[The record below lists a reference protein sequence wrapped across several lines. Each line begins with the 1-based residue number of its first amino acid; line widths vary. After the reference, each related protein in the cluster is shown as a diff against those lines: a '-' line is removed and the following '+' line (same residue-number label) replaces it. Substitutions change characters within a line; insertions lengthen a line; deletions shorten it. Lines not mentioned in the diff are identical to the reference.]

1 MADKKISQLNPL
13 VVADVGDLLPIVD
26 VGPATPETKRISFG
40 NMFSAPAAIGSAT
53 PNSGRFTTLT
63 SNDITLTS
71 GATISAFTT
80 DVNLSGNSDTNVPT
94 EKAIKTYV
102 DAQIS
107 GFSPNKIWQHDS
119 KVEVL
124 DDGTNTGYVQIV
136 ADGQQVAYFDS
147 LATSIRIGKSTD
159 DKARLVVTDDKLN
172 IYGPI
177 PADQFEIGYPSM
189 RMGIDGEQRLHISG
203 STLTLGKPEA
213 NQHIIIDSTT
223 GIEVFTGLSTMS
235 LTANDQRFGRPA
247 GTRVALNSTSASIYA
262 GASLEAVFNSFGLS
276 LTTGITLV
284 NPITEFSTDGTLGG
298 DSDLAL
304 PTEKAVKTYVD
315 NAIAS
320 IVVSVNKIYQGFTS
334 AETFDNTSFS
344 GIVFKTRDMVL
355 GDSSG
360 TVVTTF
366 KYNGYATSNWT
377 NPQNM
382 VDGSLLT
389 YASTGAAVGTY
400 IQKNNH
406 NSSSDSTAVGTITK
420 VELRIYSNTGGP
432 SITEMYLYPVF
443 NGSTV
448 GDAIDF
454 YGTNGW
460 STYFDITHDSQA
472 PLDWTWDDLRNLST
486 RVVASISDSTSFVR
500 VRQIEIKVTYSNQA
514 LVEGSKAVANFDK
527 AGLILEYGARINKFS
542 TDGTLVGNS
551 DTSVPTERAIKT
563 YIDSIVDHLDIMT
576 VKSVTQD
583 STALSGEAIIVD
595 ATGDIVLHVVPK
607 IDGKYVIK
615 NASNH
620 RVTIIPTFGAI
631 EFQSLYVIGTYLKS
645 VTMISNGANL
655 FII

>member
-1 MADKKISQLNPL
+1 MADKKITQLDAL
-13 VVADVGDLLPIVD
+13 TVADYDDALPIVD
-26 VGPATPETKRISFG
+26 LSGPITKRISFG
-40 NMFSAPAAIGSAT
+40 NMFAAPAAIGINI
-53 PNSGRFTTLT
+53 PDSGNFTALT
-63 SNDITLTS
+63 SNNITLTS
-71 GATISAFTT
+71 GATISAFTIDQT
-80 DVNLSGNSDTNVPT
+80 LSGNSDTNVPT
-94 EKAIKTYV
+94 EKAVKTYV
-102 DAQIS
+102 DTQIS
-107 GFSPNKIWQHDS
+107 DLNPNKIWQLDS
-119 KVEVL
+119 RVEVL
-124 DDGTNTGYVQIV
+124 DDGTNAGYVQII
-136 ADGQQVAYFDS
+136 ADGQQVAYFDA
-147 LATSIRIGKSTD
+147 LATSVRIGKSTD

-177 PADQFEIGYPSM
+177 PVDQFEIGYPSM
-189 RMGIDGEQRLHISG
+189 RMGLDGEQRLHISG
-203 STLTLGKPEA
+203 STLILGKPEA

-223 GIEVFTGLSTMS
+223 GIEAFTGLSIMS
-235 LTANDQRFGRPA
+235 LTANDQRLGRPT

-284 NPITEFSTDGTLGG
+284 NPITEFSTDGTFAG

-315 NAIAS
+315 TAIAS
-320 IVVSVNKIYQGFTS
+320 IVVNVNKIYQGVTS
-334 AETFDNTSFS
+334 AEAFDNTSFA
-344 GIVFKTRDMVL
+344 GIVFKTRDLVL

-360 TVVTTF
+360 TIVTTF
-366 KYNGYATSNWT
+366 RYNAYATSNWT

-389 YASTGAAVGTY
+389 YASTGSATGTY

-406 NSSSDSTAVGTITK
+406 NTTSDSTAVGTITK

-432 SITEMYLYPVF
+432 SITEMYLYPMF

-454 YGTNGW
+454 YGVNGW

-472 PLDWTWDDLRNLST
+472 PLDWTWDDVRNLST

-500 VRQIEIKVTYSNQA
+500 VRQIEIKVTYSNQT

-615 NASNH
+615 NATNH
-620 RVTIIPTFGAI
+620 RVTIIPTFGSI